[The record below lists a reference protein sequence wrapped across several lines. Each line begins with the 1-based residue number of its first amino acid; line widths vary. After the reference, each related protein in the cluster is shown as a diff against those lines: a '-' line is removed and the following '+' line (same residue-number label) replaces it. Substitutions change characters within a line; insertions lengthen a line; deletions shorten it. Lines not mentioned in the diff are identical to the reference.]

1 MKLSWWVFGAGAAA
15 FIVGIALWAMGHYDV
30 GFPLAFFSVVP
41 MSVAAGAVV
50 RARRARRAAAAGAD
64 PHGDTVFGITFR
76 DDAKNAGP
84 SDPS

>member
-1 MKLSWWVFGAGAAA
+1 MKLNGWLFAAGAAA
-15 FIVGIALWAMGHYDV
+15 FIVGIAMWAMGHYDV

-76 DDAKNAGP
+76 DDAKETAAG
-84 SDPS
+84 DGV